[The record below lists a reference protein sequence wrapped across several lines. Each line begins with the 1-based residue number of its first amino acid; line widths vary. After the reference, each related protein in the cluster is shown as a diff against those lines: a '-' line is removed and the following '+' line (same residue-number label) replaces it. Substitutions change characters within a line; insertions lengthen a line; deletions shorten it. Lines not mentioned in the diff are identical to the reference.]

1 MADLTED
8 RAKKLASSLALRVHA
23 GDTESQQFQTDL
35 LKFYTYQEA
44 QRAAGKKT
52 REGKHSAKLAPL
64 IAALPAEQRALGLHI
79 SAEHDTTR
87 RAVAAGAAD
96 TCAAIRAG
104 SAPANAYFD
113 AIGGAGS
120 SADLRLQGKALI
132 ERAREQERQAKRKQT
147 DERRAA
153 AKGKADGYRSLTTAD
168 LRAKLDA
175 AGLDSSGL
183 KAALVRRLLS
193 PAAAS
198 GAAGSPQAAPGVS
211 AAPPSEDA
219 SAPPTGG
226 ACPATSPPRKPR
238 AVTPAEAVGLSTLK
252 RRRGAPRPGTAQV
265 MRRSSGSDVST
276 GALSKQSG
284 SAAPQGSRDLEA
296 AVEPAAC
303 GPLAELLAHAGHCV
317 QLSSKDASLAGNRAG
332 ESPLEAATRDELAE
346 ETHEAQPRAPAAK
359 AARLSN
365 SHAPLAPAPNLL
377 G

>member
-87 RAVAAGAAD
+87 RAVAAGADD

-153 AKGKADGYRSLTTAD
+153 AKEKADGYRSLTTAD

-238 AVTPAEAVGLSTLK
+238 AVTPAKAVDCGLSTLK
-252 RRRGAPRPGTAQV
+252 RRKGAPPPGTAQV
-265 MRRSSGSDVST
+265 MRRSSVSDVST
-276 GALSKQSG
+276 GAPSNQSG

-303 GPLAELLAHAGHCV
+303 GPLARLLAQAGRCV
-317 QLSSKDASLAGNRAG
+317 QL
-332 ESPLEAATRDELAE
+332 SPLEAATRDELAE